1 MVRLTTVKATRER
14 DLPQLVD
21 PEVWERNRLGTARFA
36 GCQQCRRRFLG
47 EPARRPLCPASALSG
62 SLPGWRGSCVT
73 GLVGLTFLSADL
85 YAME

>member
-21 PEVWERNRLGTARFA
+21 SGVWERNRLGTARFA
-36 GCQQCRRRFLG
+36 ARQQCRRRFLG
-47 EPARRPLCPASALSG
+47 EPTRRPLCAASALSG
-62 SLPGWRGSCVT
+62 SLPGWRGSCAK